1 MIDTEAL
8 RKKVIDLA
16 IPGKLTEQLPSDGD
30 AEALQ
35 VFCRNMFQWKGL
47 VDRTFVQ
54 QLPRGV
60 QQGWQRLGHDRIVIY
75 LIRMNLKV

>member
-16 IPGKLTEQLPSDGD
+16 IPGKLTEQLPSDED

-35 VFCRNMFQWKGL
+35 VFCRNMFQWMGS
-47 VDRTFVQ
+47 VDRTFGPYCDILNQDEFKSVKRRKFQ
-54 QLPRGV
+54 
-60 QQGWQRLGHDRIVIY
+60 
-75 LIRMNLKV
+75 